1 MLRCAIFLSDFCR
14 FLFKEECRVYS
25 VVSIIV
31 VGQIVSA
38 KFGGNEIII
47 YLCGELLIIMD
58 TKMSKE
64 DVLKAW
70 KKALGHEKEA
80 RVQFE
85 KWLQERGIEG
95 KVVSL

>member
-1 MLRCAIFLSDFCR
+1 MEEGRGYSAIA
-14 FLFKEECRVYS
+14 
-25 VVSIIV
+25 IV
-31 VGQIVSA
+31 AVRQIVGA
-38 KFGGNEIII
+38 KFGGNEIIL

-70 KKALGHEKEA
+70 KKALGHKKEA

>member
-1 MLRCAIFLSDFCR
+1 M
-14 FLFKEECRVYS
+14 FKEECRVYS
-25 VVSIIV
+25 VVSIV
-31 VGQIVSA
+31 AVRQIVSA
-38 KFGGNEIII
+38 KFGGNEIIL

-70 KKALGHEKEA
+70 KKALGHKKEA